1 MLRRDRMDR
10 GIIVQKSLELALGV
24 DGILE
29 GIARKMVGVRS
40 QQEPL
45 DSRRKKKLVFV
56 RAPSD

>member
-1 MLRRDRMDR
+1 MDR